1 MIKVGI
7 IGCGN
12 IGRFVI
18 KNLDR
23 EEFKA
28 LSLRVV
34 SDLPSMENSLRG
46 LAETVKCDYT
56 IDPANLIDWGLDA
69 VLEAANPV
77 AVKQY
82 VPPLLRKGITVIA
95 MSVGAFA
102 DAALLAE
109 CRTAAEA
116 SGCRLLL
123 PTGGIAGLDNLKA
136 AQLAGIEEAILTM
149 TKPPK
154 ALAGAPY
161 FESHP
166 IDLFSI
172 EQPTTVFDGTAG
184 EAIKGFP
191 ANVNVAVALS
201 LATLGPQ
208 RTKLRVVC
216 DPKMIG
222 MVMVIDVRGGTGKLK
237 MEITNLP
244 SPDNPKTSY
253 QACCSA
259 LATLR
264 RLVNPVQLGT

>member
-1 MIKVGI
+1 MIKLGM

-18 KNLDR
+18 KNLNR
-23 EEFKA
+23 EEFKG
-28 LSLRVV
+28 LSLRVI
-34 SDLPSMENSLRG
+34 SDLPAMEGSLRS
-46 LAETVKCDYT
+46 LAEVVKCDYT
-56 IDPANLIDWGLDA
+56 TDPLTLIDRGLDA
-69 VLEAANPV
+69 VLEAASPL

-82 VPPLLRKGITVIA
+82 VPHLLRKGITVIA

-102 DAALLAE
+102 DAAFLAQ
-109 CRTAAEA
+109 CRLGAESA
-116 SGCRLLL
+116 GSRLLL

-149 TKPPK
+149 IKPPR

-161 FESHP
+161 FEGHP

-172 EQPTTVFDGTAG
+172 QEPTTVFEGTAG

-201 LATLGPQ
+201 LATLGPDK
-208 RTKLRVVC
+208 TKLRVVC
-216 DPKMIG
+216 DPKVTG
-222 MVMVIDVRGGTGKLK
+222 MVLVIDVRGGTGKLK

-259 LATLR
+259 LATLS
-264 RLVNPVQLGT
+264 RLVDPVQLGT